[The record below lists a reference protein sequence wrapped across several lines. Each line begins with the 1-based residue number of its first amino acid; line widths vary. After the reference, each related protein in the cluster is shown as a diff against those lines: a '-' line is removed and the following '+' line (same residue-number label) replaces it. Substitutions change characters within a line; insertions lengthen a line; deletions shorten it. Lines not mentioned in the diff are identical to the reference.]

1 MFFYTLFKNIIDN
14 ISNPTF
20 NYKISCV
27 HFLLNLNSIVISE
40 GGTHWFDPFPIHKS
54 PTVKLDGDSRI
65 SETVI
70 EIYLSIGALVPYM
83 NRFFQTICSDSLQ

>member
-1 MFFYTLFKNIIDN
+1 MLFKNIIDN

-40 GGTHWFDPFPIHKS
+40 GGAHGFDPFPKHKS
-54 PTVKLDGDSRI
+54 PTVKLDGGSRI

-70 EIYLSIGALVPYM
+70 EIYLSIRALVPYM